1 MNFIRNSPTPFHA
14 VSEVATIL
22 DAANFER
29 IKESQHWQLEKD
41 KAYYTIRND
50 SAIIA
55 FKTGVHKLVGTGIHL
70 TGAHTDSPCLKVK
83 PIPEITG
90 KGYVQLGVEIYG
102 GALLHPWFDRD
113 LSLAGR
119 VEYLAKD
126 GALYSCLV
134 NLVDPI
140 AFIPSLAIHLDR
152 SANTGRKI
160 NAQKELPPVLL
171 QVKESEE
178 FELDSFLLEHLKN
191 KLGLVDATK
200 VLSHELAFYDS
211 QPPSLIGLEQQFIA
225 AARLDNLLSC
235 YIAVCALVKSK
246 DEYSSLLVC
255 NDHEEVGSSS
265 TAGAQGP
272 FLNSVLERIV
282 GAKAEHAD
290 DFERVIRQSLLLSI
304 DNAHGVHP
312 NFSDKHD
319 DQHGPILNGGPVIK
333 INANQRYASSSNSI
347 ARFKSLCENLGV
359 SYQPFVMRSDMACG
373 STIGPLTATRI
384 GVSTVDIGVPTL
396 GMHSIRELAGVDDAE
411 ALCRVVTAFYT
422 R

>member
-1 MNFIRNSPTPFHA
+1 
-14 VSEVATIL
+14 
-22 DAANFER
+22 
-29 IKESQHWQLEKD
+29 
-41 KAYYTIRND
+41 
-50 SAIIA
+50 
-55 FKTGVHKLVGTGIHL
+55 
-70 TGAHTDSPCLKVK
+70 
-83 PIPEITG
+83 
-90 KGYVQLGVEIYG
+90 
-102 GALLHPWFDRD
+102 LHPWFDRD